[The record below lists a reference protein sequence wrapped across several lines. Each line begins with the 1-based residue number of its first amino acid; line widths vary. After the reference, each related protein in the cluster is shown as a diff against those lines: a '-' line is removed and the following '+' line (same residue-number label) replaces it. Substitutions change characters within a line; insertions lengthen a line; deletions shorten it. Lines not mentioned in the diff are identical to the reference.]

1 MFRYILFIVAGICIG
16 SLAAGQQTVFNDPNA
31 QVRAAKNFHAIEVSN
46 GINLYLSQGNEEVV
60 AVSAEDPK
68 NRDRLRTEVKD
79 GVLKI
84 WYEKEGWNWDHGHRK
99 LKAYVSCKT
108 LDKLVASGASNVL
121 VSGGLS
127 GKTLDLRLSGA
138 SDFSGSVKFDELHL
152 DQTGASDASIQGV
165 APVVSIEA
173 SGASDVKGYDLI
185 TENCSVRASG
195 ASDIHI
201 YVNKEL
207 NAHASGASNIYY
219 KGTAV
224 LREFHSSGA
233 SNISKK
239 G

>member
-1 MFRYILFIVAGICIG
+1 MIRYIFLIVAGVSVW
-16 SLAAGQQTVFNDPNA
+16 SLAAGQQTVINDPNA
-31 QVRAAKNFHAIEVSN
+31 QVREAKNFHGIEVSN
-46 GINLYLSQGNEEVV
+46 AIHLYLSQGTDEAV
-60 AVSAEDPK
+60 AVSAEDTK
-68 NRDRLRTEVKD
+68 TRDRIRTEVKD

-84 WYEKEGWNWDHGHRK
+84 WLEKEGWGWDHGHRK

-108 LDKLVASGASNVL
+108 LDKLSASGASNVY
-121 VSGGLS
+121 VSGDLS

-152 DQTGASDASIQGV
+152 DQSGASDASIKGV
-165 APVVSIEA
+165 APVVTIEA
-173 SGASDVKGYDLI
+173 SGASDVKGYELI

-201 YVNKEL
+201 SVNKEL
-207 NAHASGASNIYY
+207 NAHASGASSIYY

-224 LREFHSSGA
+224 IRDFHSSCA
-233 SNISKK
+233 SSISKK